1 MFTSIMYVQLYY
13 YLNPEAQSSRE
24 VERERQDRDRAEQA
38 VVERASSGES

>member
-24 VERERQDRDRAEQA
+24 RERDKTETGQRQ
-38 VVERASSGES
+38 ASSGES